1 MLTCPEGSSKGQEML
16 ASFQTEGGSLA
27 VNEERV
33 LASAVGKLAPFG
45 PLVAGWMVESHCPR
59 SSEMA
64 AETIAGAT
72 WAGVQEPSC
81 GGRGNW

>member
-1 MLTCPEGSSKGQEML
+1 MQRPQTRSVAWAATVVLTCPEGSSKGQEML

-59 SSEMA
+59 SSE
-64 AETIAGAT
+64 T
-72 WAGVQEPSC
+72 VS
-81 GGRGNW
+81 